1 MNDRGKYDFDFQGK
15 VILVVEDNA
24 ISFKLISA
32 VLSKVNVRIVHA
44 ATGERAIELCKGE
57 DLPDLILMDLQLPEV
72 NGLDATRAIK
82 KLRPEIPVIAATA
95 NTFDADREACLKAGC
110 DAYISKPF
118 KFRKLFE
125 LMQEFIDHA
134 T

>member
-1 MNDRGKYDFDFQGK
+1 M
-15 VILVVEDNA
+15 EDNP

-32 VLSKVNVRIVHA
+32 VLAKVNVRIVHA
-44 ATGERAIELCKGE
+44 GSGERAIEICEGE
-57 DLPDLILMDLQLPEV
+57 EVPDLILMDLQLPRV

-82 KLRPEIPVIAATA
+82 RFRPDLPIIAATA
-95 NTFDADREACLKAGC
+95 NTFDADREACMEAGC

-125 LMQEFIDHA
+125 LMEEFIDHA
-134 T
+134 S